1 MSVIVWDGK
10 CLATDRQA
18 NDGSMKW
25 EAEKAWYVTH
35 KEKKDMKGA
44 EMGWV
49 YVNRHA
55 IVSGVGML
63 GSILKMRDCFIQN
76 GNLSGIDVPHN
87 SAELIVVSKKGLSV
101 WSTNGTAVELSAP
114 MAFGEGRE
122 YALGAMAMG
131 ATAEEAVQ
139 IANEYSLHCG
149 KGVLKYTLHEG
160 KVEGDLNGKTK
171 EI

>member
-25 EAEKAWYVTH
+25 EAEKAWYLTDGVTG
-35 KEKKDMKGA
+35 E
-44 EMGWV
+44 V
-49 YVNRHA
+49 C
-55 IVSGVGML
+55 IVSGVGLL
-63 GSILKMRDCFIQN
+63 GNILKMREWFKTKERAALDIKSN
-76 GNLSGIDVPHN
+76 T
-87 SAELIVVSKKGLSV
+87 AELIVVTRQGLSV
-101 WSTNGTAVELSAP
+101 WSANGTSVELSAP

-139 IANEYSLHCG
+139 IANQYSLHCG
-149 KGVLKYTLHEG
+149 KGVVKYTLHEG
-160 KVEGDLNGKTK
+160 KVEGDENG
-171 EI
+171 ES

>member
-10 CLATDRQA
+10 YLATDRQA

-25 EAEKAWYVTH
+25 EAEKAWYVGT
-35 KEKKDMKGA
+35 D
-44 EMGWV
+44 
-49 YVNRHA
+49 Y
-55 IVSGVGML
+55 IVSGVGVL
-63 GSILKMRDCFIQN
+63 GSILKMRDWFVS
-76 GNLSGIDVPHN
+76 SGDPAALDVPHN
-87 SAELIVVSKKGLSV
+87 SAELIVVSSEGLSV
-101 WSTNGTAVELSAP
+101 ISSNGTSVELSAP

-139 IANEYSLHCG
+139 ISNEYSLHCG
-149 KGVLKYTLHEG
+149 KGVLKYTLQEG

>member
-25 EAEKAWYVTH
+25 EAEKAWYVGT
-35 KEKKDMKGA
+35 D
-44 EMGWV
+44 
-49 YVNRHA
+49 Y

-63 GSILKMRDCFIQN
+63 GSILKMRDWFVN
-76 GNLSGIDVPHN
+76 SGDPAALDVPHN
-87 SAELIVVSKKGLSV
+87 SAELIVVSSEGLSV
-101 WSTNGTAVELSAP
+101 ISSNGTSVELSAP

-171 EI
+171 KI